1 MTDARI
7 NDILVFWF
15 GEVRDDPVYYRER
28 ARMWFGHDPRFDRE
42 IRARFFSD
50 YRRAAER
57 QLPEW
62 IRTPRGGLAL
72 ILLLDQFPRN
82 MFRGQP
88 CAFATDPLALETAES
103 LMHHRFD
110 RRLLPVER
118 LFVYLPFVHS
128 ENLEHQQRSVA
139 LCTALA
145 QERPWLDALSYAVRH
160 LEIISRFGRFPHRNA
175 ILGRVST
182 PEEIEFLR
190 QPGSS
195 F

>member
-1 MTDARI
+1 MTDTRI
-7 NDILVFWF
+7 DDILAFWF
-15 GEVRDDPVYYRER
+15 GDVRDDAEYYQER

-50 YRRAAER
+50 YCRAAGQ
-57 QLPEW
+57 QLPAW
-62 IRTPRGGLAL
+62 PRIPRGGLAL

-88 CAFATDPLALETAES
+88 CAFATDPLALETAEC
-103 LMHHRFD
+103 LIHQRFD
-110 RRLLPVER
+110 RHLLPVER
-118 LFVYLPFVHS
+118 LFVYLPFMHS

-145 QERPWLDALSYAVRH
+145 QERQWLGVLSYAVGH
-160 LEIISRFGRFPHRNA
+160 LELISRFGRFPHRDT
-175 ILGRVST
+175 ILRRIST
-182 PEEIEFLR
+182 REEIEFLR
-190 QPGSS
+190 QPRSS

>member
-1 MTDARI
+1 MTDVRI
-7 NDILVFWF
+7 EDILAFWF
-15 GEVRDDPVYYRER
+15 GDVRDEPAYYEER
-28 ARMWFGHDPRFDRE
+28 VPMWFGHDPQLDQE

-62 IRTPRGGLAL
+62 PRTPRGGLAL
-72 ILLLDQFPRN
+72 VLLLDQFPRN

-88 CAFATDPLALETAES
+88 RAFATDPLALETAEC
-103 LMHHRFD
+103 LIHQRFD
-110 RRLLPVER
+110 RQLLPAER
-118 LFVYLPFVHS
+118 QFVYFPFMHS
-128 ENLEHQQRSVA
+128 ENLEHQQRSVT
-139 LCTALA
+139 LFTTLA
-145 QERPWLDALSYAVRH
+145 QERPWLDARSYAVGHR
-160 LEIISRFGRFPHRNA
+160 EIIARFGRFPHRNA
-175 ILGRVST
+175 TLGRVST